1 MIRDKV
7 KTKHSFV
14 SSINKYKKN
23 RSKENLQKTFDNKKK
38 MLLKFF
44 VLLTVSLLANAYKDP
59 LTVPGRTTL
68 IHLFEW
74 KWADIAA
81 ECERFLAPK
90 GYAGVQVSPPNE
102 HLLANNPYR
111 PWFIIVLKEKI

>member
-1 MIRDKV
+1 MLSKV
-7 KTKHSFV
+7 LALF
-14 SSINKYKKN
+14 
-23 RSKENLQKTFDNKKK
+23 
-38 MLLKFF
+38 
-44 VLLTVSLLANAYKDP
+44 TVSLVASAYKDP
-59 LTVPGRTTL
+59 LTAPGRTTI

-74 KWADIAA
+74 KWSDIAA

-111 PWFIIVLKEKI
+111 PWFCFYI